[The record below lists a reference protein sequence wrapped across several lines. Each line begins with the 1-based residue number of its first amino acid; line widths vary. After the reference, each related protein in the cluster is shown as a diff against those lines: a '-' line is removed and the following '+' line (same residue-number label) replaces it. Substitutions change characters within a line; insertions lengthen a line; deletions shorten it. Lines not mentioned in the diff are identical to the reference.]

1 MTLVMNVLCLEGMAR
16 VLLPDYNVLD
26 GARPLLTAHRRLPRP
41 LFRLM
46 LPLVFSLK
54 KIRDSLHGAHS
65 ASPPPAPEPEPLSE
79 PPPPPTGPPVLDR
92 VANVVEV

>member
-41 LFRLM
+41 LFRAA
-46 LPLVFSLK
+46 LPLVFTLK
-54 KIRDSLHGAHS
+54 KLRDSWHIGQHRAAL
-65 ASPPPAPEPEPLSE
+65 PPAEPEADAAAA
-79 PPPPPTGPPVLDR
+79 VDK
-92 VANVVEV
+92 V